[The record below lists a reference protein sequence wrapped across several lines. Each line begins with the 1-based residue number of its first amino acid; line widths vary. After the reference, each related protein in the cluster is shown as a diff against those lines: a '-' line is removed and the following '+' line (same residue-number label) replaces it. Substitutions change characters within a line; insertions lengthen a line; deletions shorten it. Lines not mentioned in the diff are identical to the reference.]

1 MLLFLWPCQRAES
14 VPDFALAKTA
24 NKHKRTCEV
33 FSNAQLLGRGKCAGI
48 ASLHPLF
55 HPRFALHLFT
65 SNEAVAVVG
74 VVGIE
79 KATDK
84 AADSPSFHSNHLPTD
99 ANFLPATHCSSF
111 QTTSSSQYPR
121 IFRGE
126 RNPSYFIV
134 LGSYFQWKKYESHSK
149 L

>member
-1 MLLFLWPCQRAES
+1 MTHFKKAKLLDKALLLLFAWHCRRAEC

-33 FSNAQLLGRGKCAGI
+33 FSNSQLLGRGKGAGI

-55 HPRFALHLFT
+55 YPRFALHLFT

-74 VVGIE
+74 VDGIE

-84 AADSPSFHSNHLPTD
+84 GADSPSFH
-99 ANFLPATHCSSF
+99 
-111 QTTSSSQYPR
+111 
-121 IFRGE
+121 
-126 RNPSYFIV
+126 
-134 LGSYFQWKKYESHSK
+134 
-149 L
+149 